1 MGATI
6 NKEIFP
12 WRRESCRVVAVS
24 PVTYL
29 VDMSESVS
37 VWSGSMAKSRET
49 LFVVERRD
57 KKKSPRLST

>member
-1 MGATI
+1 MGATL

-29 VDMSESVS
+29 VDMSESVL
-37 VWSGSMAKSRET
+37 VWSESMAKSRET

-57 KKKSPRLST
+57 KKKSPRLSA